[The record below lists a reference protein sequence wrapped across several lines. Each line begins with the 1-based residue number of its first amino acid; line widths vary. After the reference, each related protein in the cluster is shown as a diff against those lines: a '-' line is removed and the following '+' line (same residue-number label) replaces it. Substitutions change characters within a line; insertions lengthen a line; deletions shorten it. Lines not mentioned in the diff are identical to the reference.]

1 MSSLGY
7 AILFLLCGA
16 DGQACETVAIRA
28 DRFDTPAQCREQVAG
43 SLRAAARRHP
53 QGEKLTADCGDLDE
67 LCEWHVSSLYD
78 TQNGIPL
85 LHRIRSHEAMHGRPS
100 AAALGTLAL
109 LCRKPRDGDCL

>member
-28 DRFDTPAQCREQVAG
+28 DRFDTAAQCREQVAG

-67 LCEWHVSSLYD
+67 LCEWHVSSLS
-78 TQNGIPL
+78 GAPGVVAMI
-85 LHRIRSHEAMHGRPS
+85 HRIRSGEAARGRLS
-100 AAALGTLAL
+100 AAAQGTLAL
-109 LCRKPRDGDCL
+109 LCRRPAGGDCL